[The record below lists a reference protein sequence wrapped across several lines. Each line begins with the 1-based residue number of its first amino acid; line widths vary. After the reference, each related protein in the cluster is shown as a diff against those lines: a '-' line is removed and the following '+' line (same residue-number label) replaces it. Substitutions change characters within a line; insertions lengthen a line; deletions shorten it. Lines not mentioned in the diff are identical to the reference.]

1 MKRDE
6 LEETVGSRIRA
17 IRGSLTLEHFAKSIN
32 VSRQAV
38 AKWERNESP
47 PKVKN
52 LDSISRIYG
61 VDKAFIAFGVVNPD
75 DRDITE
81 RAVVE
86 KLHLLTTQQKSLI
99 LGMINELVRSEV
111 QNEQI
116 EETGEYFKI

>member
-6 LEETVGSRIRA
+6 LEESVGSRIRA
-17 IRGSLTLEHFAKSIN
+17 IRGSLTLEQFAKSIN

-47 PKVKN
+47 PKVAN
-52 LDSISRIYG
+52 LDTISRIYG

-86 KLHLLTTQQKSLI
+86 KLHLLTNQQKSLI
-99 LGMINELVRSEV
+99 LGLINELISSEAEH
-111 QNEQI
+111 EQI
-116 EETGEYFKI
+116 EEAGEYCKI